1 MHARDAEELVR
12 PLLWIGFDGK
22 IPTPEAARLIHE
34 GVSGVILFARNV
46 GTSDETRTLIRE
58 LKAIAPGPLLLSVD
72 QEGGRVA
79 RLTEGFTK
87 FPSLRELGGKS
98 PGEVR
103 EIGRQLGAEVRGAG
117 FDIDL
122 APVVDVDSN
131 PANPVIGERSFSR
144 DPEVV
149 ARLGAAMIEGLQ
161 EHVAACAKHFP
172 GHGDTDKDSHHDLP
186 RLAHP
191 LDRLRA
197 CELVPFKAAVAAR
210 VACVMTTHVVF
221 EALDPG
227 VAATMSAPAIRLLR
241 EEVGFGGV
249 CVSDCLEM
257 KAISEHFGC
266 GKAAVRAVAAGV
278 DAMLVSHTSE
288 AQHEVIDALAAAVV
302 DGTIAE
308 GRVREAR
315 VRLERLARL
324 HARGA

>member
-122 APVVDVDSN
+122 APVV
-131 PANPVIGERSFSR
+131 
-144 DPEVV
+144 
-149 ARLGAAMIEGLQ
+149 
-161 EHVAACAKHFP
+161 
-172 GHGDTDKDSHHDLP
+172 
-186 RLAHP
+186 
-191 LDRLRA
+191 
-197 CELVPFKAAVAAR
+197 
-210 VACVMTTHVVF
+210 
-221 EALDPG
+221 
-227 VAATMSAPAIRLLR
+227 
-241 EEVGFGGV
+241 
-249 CVSDCLEM
+249 
-257 KAISEHFGC
+257 
-266 GKAAVRAVAAGV
+266 
-278 DAMLVSHTSE
+278 
-288 AQHEVIDALAAAVV
+288 
-302 DGTIAE
+302 
-308 GRVREAR
+308 
-315 VRLERLARL
+315 ERLADHFDLAVVSVSDSGGDEWWVYSSTWMLLSRDGRVL
-324 HARGA
+324 EREPIVEASDPCGKGAGHPLWSDDFASVWTILVP

>member
-1 MHARDAEELVR
+1 MHVRDAEELVR

-46 GTSDETRTLIRE
+46 GTSDETRALIRE